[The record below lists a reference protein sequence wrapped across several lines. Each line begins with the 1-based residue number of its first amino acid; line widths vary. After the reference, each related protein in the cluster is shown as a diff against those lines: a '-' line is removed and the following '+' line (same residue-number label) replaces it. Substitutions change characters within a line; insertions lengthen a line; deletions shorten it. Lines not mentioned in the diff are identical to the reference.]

1 MQTGHHL
8 SSCARG
14 HMVGGGERE
23 RARRRKRWSGK
34 LGVGERQG
42 ENKNGHAN
50 QSRIFISHS
59 CFLSVSSP
67 PQCESLKVML
77 KIEAGKERT
86 LQRARAGRGGEGGW
100 GEGKR
105 GGEREREREISGL
118 CFLSQAMTWLI
129 VFFWSNFGTWKTAHL
144 SWRKM
149 MCRTAQMEISSN
161 EKD

>member
-1 MQTGHHL
+1 M
-8 SSCARG
+8 
-14 HMVGGGERE
+14 
-23 RARRRKRWSGK
+23 
-34 LGVGERQG
+34 GERQG

-105 GGEREREREISGL
+105 GGERERNIRALFPFPGHDMINR
-118 CFLSQAMTWLI
+118 FLLI
-129 VFFWSNFGTWKTAHL
+129 
-144 SWRKM
+144 
-149 MCRTAQMEISSN
+149 
-161 EKD
+161 